1 MYLSLDVQ
9 WFVIEMQHLLHKGH
23 IDKWGNIKLRLH
35 DPKVMSWPWNSS
47 SKKIWIKSFKWIDFS
62 QVAAKISKV
71 KVGGWKK
78 MPTWPNYIDTD
89 TPKAVWTGIF
99 YFHLQ
104 LWPLMFLEPLCF
116 AINYQYFCL
125 NPSMKFHNYYL
136 AILLACKDGTKA
148 GGIFI
153 SLFTGIFIINNSVS
167 IIDLKI
173 VKAFFGRWS

>member
-78 MPTWPNYIDTD
+78 SARSAGSRAYQSRIWLSRQFFID
-89 TPKAVWTGIF
+89 
-99 YFHLQ
+99 LQ
-104 LWPLMFLEPLCF
+104 LWPLIFLLPLDLQERTVPNLKDLIHICLEPEAQGYSSTF
-116 AINYQYFCL
+116 KVWN
-125 NPSMKFHNYYL
+125 
-136 AILLACKDGTKA
+136 
-148 GGIFI
+148 
-153 SLFTGIFIINNSVS
+153 
-167 IIDLKI
+167 
-173 VKAFFGRWS
+173 FGSK